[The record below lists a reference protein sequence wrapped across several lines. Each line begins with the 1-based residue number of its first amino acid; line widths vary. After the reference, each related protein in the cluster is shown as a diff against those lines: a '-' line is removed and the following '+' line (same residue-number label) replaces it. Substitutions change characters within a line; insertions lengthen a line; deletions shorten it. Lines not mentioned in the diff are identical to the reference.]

1 MRTIA
6 AALALPA
13 LLACNEPAGTTD
25 VEIPADQLPP
35 AARVLDLAKYD
46 LPLELTLPDAQTAGG
61 ASPQMGWNEEEGW
74 FGVKVG
80 EHFSLHIT
88 EEPGDIPR
96 LKGDLDRDLLRK
108 HTVLIDKPD
117 LLVFR
122 SEFPDDPTLVQ
133 LHFYQVIM
141 AGDRS
146 FVVESDPEGRFD
158 QADVDRM
165 RMAVN
170 AKGPA

>member
-1 MRTIA
+1 MRK
-6 AALALPA
+6 
-13 LLACNEPAGTTD
+13 LLVAVPFVMLSACGHEAGSEGD
-25 VEIPADQLPP
+25 PPPADSLSQV
-35 AARVLDLAKYD
+35 AQAIDLSNYD
-46 LPLELTLPDAQTAGG
+46 LPLQVILPNAQASGG
-61 ASPQMGWNEEEGW
+61 AKAVVGWNEEEGW

-88 EEPGDIPR
+88 EGPGDLPR
-96 LKGDLDRDLLRK
+96 LKRDLENDLVRK
-108 HTVLIDKPD
+108 HALLIDKPD
-117 LLVFR
+117 LVVYR

-158 QADVDRM
+158 QTDVERM
-165 RMAVN
+165 SEAVFPIVP
-170 AKGPA
+170 G